1 MKKTLKRIVIA
12 ILAVAT
18 VASTAFVFAGCGEKS
33 DEEKAKD
40 AVNSM
45 MDQLKDLANYGLKA
59 TKGDLGA
66 EL

>member
-33 DEEKAKD
+33 DVEKAKD

-45 MDQLKDLANYGLKA
+45 MDQLKDLAN
-59 TKGDLGA
+59 
-66 EL
+66 

>member
-33 DEEKAKD
+33 EEEKAKD

-45 MDQLKDLANYGLKA
+45 MDQLKDLAN
-59 TKGDLGA
+59 
-66 EL
+66 

>member
-45 MDQLKDLANYGLKA
+45 MDQF
-59 TKGDLGA
+59 KGSRRLGFKRNKRVI
-66 EL
+66 